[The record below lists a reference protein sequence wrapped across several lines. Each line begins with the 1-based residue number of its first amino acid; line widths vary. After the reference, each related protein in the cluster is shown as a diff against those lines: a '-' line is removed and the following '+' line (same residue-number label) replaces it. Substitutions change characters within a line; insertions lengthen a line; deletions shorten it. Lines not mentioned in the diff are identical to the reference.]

1 MSVFTSFSTEID
13 WFCRLLIAA
22 LCGGAIGYERA
33 TQRKS
38 AGMRTH
44 MVVAVAAAL
53 FLLVSKY
60 GFFDILNLHNIAL
73 DPSRIAAQIVT
84 GISFIGAGTILV
96 RKEQVSGLTTAA
108 GVWATAAI
116 GMAIGA
122 GMYFIGII
130 CTVLLFLIQILF
142 HDDSFINFIILHV
155 RFNANVDANNTPNIL
170 QDVKKELEENEVE
183 QISMKILDVSSDHIL
198 INVDGVIKN
207 RKDENDII
215 MSLEKNQDIHR
226 VLHNRGGM

>member
-1 MSVFTSFSTEID
+1 MPQQGMSACSDTEP
-13 WFCRLLIAA
+13 C
-22 LCGGAIGYERA
+22 
-33 TQRKS
+33 
-38 AGMRTH
+38 
-44 MVVAVAAAL
+44 
-53 FLLVSKY
+53 
-60 GFFDILNLHNIAL
+60 
-73 DPSRIAAQIVT
+73 P
-84 GISFIGAGTILV
+84 FIGAGTILV

>member
-53 FLLVSKY
+53 FMLVSKY

-170 QDVKKELEENEVE
+170 QDVKKDLEENEVE